1 MSDIDIKKALRDIL
15 EYVGADTKYAEY
27 AQLISRLEW
36 LIKQHGGKV

>member
-1 MSDIDIKKALRDIL
+1 MSEVDIKKALRDIL

-36 LIKQHGGKV
+36 LIKEHGGKI

>member
-1 MSDIDIKKALRDIL
+1 MSEADIKRALRDIL

>member
-1 MSDIDIKKALRDIL
+1 MSDIDIKKALRDIP